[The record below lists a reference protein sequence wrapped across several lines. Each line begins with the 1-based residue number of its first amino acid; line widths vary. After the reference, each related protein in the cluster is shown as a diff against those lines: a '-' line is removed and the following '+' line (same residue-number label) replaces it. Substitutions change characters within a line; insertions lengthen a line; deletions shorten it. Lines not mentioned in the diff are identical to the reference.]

1 MDNVC
6 KSPFK
11 EEKMN
16 RLREARSK
24 RRKSQLK
31 LYLET
36 GITPCVIS
44 WIENGRWNPTE
55 TQKIKLAN
63 ALHVEVD
70 WLFSKENN

>member
-1 MDNVC
+1 MQNLLLRR
-6 KSPFK
+6 K
-11 EEKMN
+11 KMN

-36 GITPCVIS
+36 GVVPCIIS

-55 TQKIKLAN
+55 IQKIKLAN
-63 ALHVEVD
+63 ALSVEVD
-70 WLFSKENN
+70 WLFPKEDN

>member
-1 MDNVC
+1 
-6 KSPFK
+6 
-11 EEKMN
+11 MN

-44 WIENGRWNPTE
+44 WIENGCWNAT
-55 TQKIKLAN
+55 KIRKKKLAK
-63 ALHVEVD
+63 ALGVKKN
-70 WLFSKENN
+70 WLFSENERT

>member
-1 MDNVC
+1 
-6 KSPFK
+6 
-11 EEKMN
+11 MN

-55 TQKIKLAN
+55 IQKKKLAK
-63 ALHVEVD
+63 ALGVQKN
-70 WLFSKENN
+70 WLFSENERT

>member
-1 MDNVC
+1 
-6 KSPFK
+6 
-11 EEKMN
+11 MN

-55 TQKIKLAN
+55 IQKKKLAK
-63 ALHVEVD
+63 ALGVKKN
-70 WLFSKENN
+70 WLFSENERT